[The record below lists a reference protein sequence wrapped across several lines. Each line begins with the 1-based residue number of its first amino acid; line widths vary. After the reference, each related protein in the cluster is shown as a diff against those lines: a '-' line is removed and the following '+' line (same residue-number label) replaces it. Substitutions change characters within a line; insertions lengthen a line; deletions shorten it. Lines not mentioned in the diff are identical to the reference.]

1 MRKSIS
7 KQAAIVSFRSLF
19 SESDKGCVLI
29 IASILEET
37 LRQLHE
43 AHIAV
48 ITYPSKKNVFKDLS
62 NAQLSTFAGMIQIAN
77 AYGLI
82 SDEDYKDLQ
91 LIRKLRNE
99 AAHCIFDFNLQDSGV
114 KAIVMQL
121 SADERAER
129 MFAEL
134 EKKSSNAKPAL
145 NLPKL
150 TEARSHLILNGLA
163 LHDIIVAKLAD
174 AIERLLAK
182 RKTVSR

>member
-1 MRKSIS
+1 
-7 KQAAIVSFRSLF
+7 
-19 SESDKGCVLI
+19 
-29 IASILEET
+29 
-37 LRQLHE
+37 
-43 AHIAV
+43 
-48 ITYPSKKNVFKDLS
+48 
-62 NAQLSTFAGMIQIAN
+62 
-77 AYGLI
+77 
-82 SDEDYKDLQ
+82 
-91 LIRKLRNE
+91 
-99 AAHCIFDFNLQDSGV
+99 
-114 KAIVMQL
+114 MQL

>member
-1 MRKSIS
+1 VRKSIS

-99 AAHCIFDFNLQDSGV
+99 AAQWGESYRH
-114 KAIVMQL
+114 AI
-121 SADERAER
+121 
-129 MFAEL
+129 
-134 EKKSSNAKPAL
+134 KC
-145 NLPKL
+145 
-150 TEARSHLILNGLA
+150 
-163 LHDIIVAKLAD
+163 
-174 AIERLLAK
+174 
-182 RKTVSR
+182 